1 MVDKLDFSEFQS
13 PAMFTPSAKF
23 GFCHKCK
30 GQIDLF
36 HPGSFSVSITE
47 QSQAH
52 PVGEELFECSNCAKQ
67 DALKTDRTIFPF
79 ADHMRAALEPYIQWR
94 CETAIA
100 QFVLEQAE
108 MVK

>member
-13 PAMFTPSAKF
+13 PATFTPSAKF

-30 GQIDLF
+30 EQIDLF
-36 HPGSFSVSITE
+36 HPEGYDPWDNGVIC
-47 QSQAH
+47 A
-52 PVGEELFECSNCAKQ
+52 NCVKQ
-67 DALKTDRTIFPF
+67 ESLKTDRTIFPF

-94 CETAIA
+94 CDQALA

-108 MVK
+108 RVK